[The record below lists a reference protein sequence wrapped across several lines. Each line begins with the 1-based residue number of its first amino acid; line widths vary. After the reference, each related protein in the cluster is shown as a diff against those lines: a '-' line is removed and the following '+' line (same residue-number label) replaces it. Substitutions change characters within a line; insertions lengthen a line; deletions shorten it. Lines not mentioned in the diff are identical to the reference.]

1 MIRFVIY
8 AATGDPSS
16 IFGIPQIVLET
27 NKELD
32 ENGIICFT
40 ECKYQEAFTS
50 AADSDKYLPAYD
62 VVSDSCNNVV
72 LFPVDL
78 FDFDSLEVEQYLTA
92 PRENG
97 SVT

>member
-1 MIRFVIY
+1 MTREQLSNV
-8 AATGDPSS
+8 TQLSS
-16 IFGIPQIVLET
+16 GQKQTV
-27 NKELD
+27 
-32 ENGIICFT
+32 CFT